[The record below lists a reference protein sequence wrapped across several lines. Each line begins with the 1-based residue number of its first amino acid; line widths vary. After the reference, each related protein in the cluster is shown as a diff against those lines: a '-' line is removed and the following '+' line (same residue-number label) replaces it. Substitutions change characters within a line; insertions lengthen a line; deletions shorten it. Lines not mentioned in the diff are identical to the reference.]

1 MRECHCDA
9 SQTDFSTMEHKLDN
23 NQYETVE
30 DFIDDC
36 QLIFN
41 NARLF
46 NQEGSIYYK
55 CANALEK
62 FLKECAGG
70 IPPDPQ
76 IEAGFADAFK
86 DVDQTRGEVGMYPG
100 LVRPHRNHVGPRIA
114 TNEEPDPRHQSAA
127 VCIRMY

>member
-1 MRECHCDA
+1 
-9 SQTDFSTMEHKLDN
+9 MEHKLDN

-62 FLKECAGG
+62 FLKE
-70 IPPDPQ
+70 Q
-76 IEAGFADAFK
+76 VK
-86 DVDQTRGEVGMYPG
+86 D
-100 LVRPHRNHVGPRIA
+100 RIKR
-114 TNEEPDPRHQSAA
+114 ES
-127 VCIRMY
+127 